1 MMVEALPLDD
11 CRVALRD
18 IPAADAFGLNV
29 LVDEVD
35 VLTSAFA
42 AGPGIFR
49 TRRDRTSASFTEV
62 GQFLREGEIVG
73 FLERGAVVLPILM
86 PEDGW
91 LAASAPEA
99 LRVEHGTPVFR
110 YIRASE
116 GIIP

>member
-1 MMVEALPLDD
+1 MVEAPPLDD

-18 IPAADAFGLNV
+18 ISATDAFGLNV

-35 VLTSAFA
+35 VLASASA

-49 TRRDRTSASFTEV
+49 TRRDRSSASFAEV

-91 LAASAPEA
+91 LAASAPDA
-99 LRVEHGTPVFR
+99 MRVEHGTPVMR
-110 YIRASE
+110 YIRASK
-116 GIIP
+116 GIVP